1 MSSRPELRID
11 WATAEAAR
19 YACEKWHY
27 SQSVPVGKTVRIG
40 AWEDAQFVGVVLFA
54 WGMNRNLGSPYGLQ
68 MTECCELVRV
78 AMKKHKTEV
87 SRVVAIALRFL
98 KKHSPGLRL
107 VVSFADPEAGHH
119 GGIYQAGNWL
129 YAGRTAQGFEWRVGE
144 RRLNKRAYTGIQFG
158 KAGSVAEV
166 PSNAR
171 KVITRGKYRYLMPLD
186 DAMRKQI
193 EPLRKPYPKRERSAD
208 SGTPG
213 NQPGGGGANP
223 TRSLSTP
230 DRTKGGEG

>member
-27 SQSVPVGKTVRIG
+27 SRSVPVGKTVRIG
-40 AWEDAQFVGVVLFA
+40 AWEDGEFIGVVLFA

-68 MTECCELVRV
+68 MIECCELVRV
-78 AMKKHKTEV
+78 AMTKHKTEV

-98 KKHSPGLRL
+98 KKHSSGLRL

-119 GGIYQAGNWL
+119 GGIYQAGNWV
-129 YAGRTAQGFEWRVGE
+129 YAGRTAQSFEWRVGE
-144 RRLNKRAYTGIQFG
+144 RRLNKRAYTGINFG
-158 KAGSVAEV
+158 SARAEV

-186 DAMRKQI
+186 DGMRTQI

-213 NQPGGGGANP
+213 NQPGGGGATP
-223 TRSLSTP
+223 TRSLQTP
-230 DRTKGGEG
+230 GGEG